1 MVRLARSKKLFLM
14 EALWSRCHP
23 ASVAMA
29 KRIRDGAIGDVRVI
43 NASLGPI
50 GTVPERRS
58 QQPELGGG
66 VLLECGVYPLSLAY
80 QMVPHLGEPDEIAA
94 WSTIDDRNVDQA
106 TSMTLRYKEG
116 VVAIFSASFAMGLS
130 SGLPSRAYISGSTG
144 WIDVPK
150 DIFWQKEFTLYRAGA
165 DPSTL

>member
-1 MVRLARSKKLFLM
+1 MWGDADVDIVYVSSPHITHYAHKIALSHGKGVLVEKPFAMNSRQANEMVRLARSKKLFLM

-66 VLLECGVYPLSLAY
+66 VLLRGGVYRLSLKN
-80 QMVPHLGEPDEIAA
+80 QMVPHLGEPENEIGSVVVHHWMTAM
-94 WSTIDDRNVDQA
+94 STR
-106 TSMTLRYKEG
+106 R
-116 VVAIFSASFAMGLS
+116 
-130 SGLPSRAYISGSTG
+130 P
-144 WIDVPK
+144 P
-150 DIFWQKEFTLYRAGA
+150 
-165 DPSTL
+165 